1 MVYSWLLKT
10 NLSDASESPN
20 PCTQALQGQKV
31 SRQARR
37 IRGFWVNVS
46 EYSLEWHEHRTTMW
60 QCECWGELDAYLFF
74 CVFLVEF
81 ACCLACFWVLTL
93 CLFAFKLTPFLN
105 SMIGVDGLD
114 VVDMCWAA
122 VRMYSGYSWRFLETS
137 QCDVTM
143 ILPPNLHLH
152 SCHCAGPGL
161 WLVECWGLRELNSI
175 PTSGSS
181 EPAPVSG
188 IVIGISELVD
198 FLWEILQACPRFD
211 SKTSV
216 CCIFFPINPSQ
227 SCQNSKKRGHLA
239 IYEVLERHRANLTG
253 GGPKN
258 PGGRGATLDVNCIEN
273 GDWTKKNGGIMGM
286 WGYHAHSRW
295 IITTSLWRHHGNDGN
310 DGLG

>member
-137 QCDVTM
+137 QCDVDDSATESTSS
-143 ILPPNLHLH
+143 LVPLCRARTLVGRVLGPSRVELH
-152 SCHCAGPGL
+152 SNKWQFRTSARFRDCH
-161 WLVECWGLRELNSI
+161 RS
-175 PTSGSS
+175 
-181 EPAPVSG
+181 
-188 IVIGISELVD
+188 
-198 FLWEILQACPRFD
+198 FR
-211 SKTSV
+211 
-216 CCIFFPINPSQ
+216 
-227 SCQNSKKRGHLA
+227 
-239 IYEVLERHRANLTG
+239 TG
-253 GGPKN
+253 GFF
-258 PGGRGATLDVNCIEN
+258 V
-273 GDWTKKNGGIMGM
+273 
-286 WGYHAHSRW
+286 
-295 IITTSLWRHHGNDGN
+295 GNST
-310 DGLG
+310 GLPQIW